1 MYKSNTKL
9 MKLSKKIKLE
19 YWQAVTTGMPH
30 GTLESML
37 SEALDKMEDELQEH
51 KIARSS
57 SLQSQPQ
64 PDCLYP

>member
-51 KIARSS
+51 KIATSS

-64 PDCLYP
+64 PDCLHP

>member
-1 MYKSNTKL
+1 

-37 SEALDKMEDELQEH
+37 SEALDKMEDELEEH
-51 KIARSS
+51 KIATSS
-57 SLQSQPQ
+57 SLQSQP
-64 PDCLYP
+64 